1 MDRKPSWD
9 SFPCLRPC
17 PRWLMHGCAGCR
29 CWAGLESGS
38 ELPPKPLILLSQHV
52 SLSLKMSNPALKIST
67 LNIFL
72 GYWWIWWLGFKIAS
86 TFRSCF
92 TGLWWLC
99 QSKENCSVNCSSGLL
114 YPSCLC
120 LHLSVCKVMC
130 PCPVALRALPLSA
143 SGVTCVE
150 QQCSGSS
157 LWQSCSKAG
166 PAVVKIRVPLFSTER
181 KLIQKNTQTGA

>member
-1 MDRKPSWD
+1 MPETLSQVAHA
-9 SFPCLRPC
+9 
-17 PRWLMHGCAGCR
+17 WLCR
-29 CWAGLESGS
+29 MQVCWAGLESGS

-92 TGLWWLC
+92 TGLWLC

-114 YPSCLC
+114 YPAAFVCISQSVRWCVLV
-120 LHLSVCKVMC
+120 LWHWELFPSQPQGWHVLSSN
-130 PCPVALRALPLSA
+130 AL
-143 SGVTCVE
+143 
-150 QQCSGSS
+150 
-157 LWQSCSKAG
+157 G
-166 PAVVKIRVPLFSTER
+166 PAFGSPAARQDLLWLK
-181 KLIQKNTQTGA
+181 